1 MRREEIDSF
10 SAAVIPR
17 ARLRSLG
24 FHDLDHVERS
34 LESITRLL
42 HRIGPEKGFLTLLL
56 ESAAVSADPDLS
68 LTQFEGLLDR
78 HPDPFGFC
86 HQLLEGGRMSS
97 LTYLLG
103 AAPALAGWIARNP
116 DLISKLIPSPSRDL
130 LPPNRF
136 DGVRSEILGESDPRE
151 ARIMQEI
158 RIRVDWGPEKMP

>member
-103 AAPALAGWIARNP
+103 AAPAWPVGLRVIRTDSVPVSRLAAT
-116 DLISKLIPSPSRDL
+116 
-130 LPPNRF
+130 
-136 DGVRSEILGESDPRE
+136 ESLRWC
-151 ARIMQEI
+151 AQ
-158 RIRVDWGPEKMP
+158 